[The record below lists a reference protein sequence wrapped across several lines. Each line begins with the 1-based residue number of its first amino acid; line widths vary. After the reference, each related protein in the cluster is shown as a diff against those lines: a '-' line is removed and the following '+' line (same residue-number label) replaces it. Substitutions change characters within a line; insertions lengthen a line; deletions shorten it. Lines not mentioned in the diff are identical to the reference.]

1 MAYARHPTDALE
13 KGPRGRAGIAAV
25 ERRHEPLE
33 RAGEPPMIP
42 RFLGPRRVIEP
53 FHRARALQ
61 PQLTTRPL
69 DRALV
74 AHEPNPVLP
83 GSRGPREEH
92 GDQSA
97 GIVEPQRRRVF
108 HLVTSVAQAA
118 GPRAHARRHAGD
130 VEQLVDEMRPVVEQH
145 AAPAGCARP
154 PPRRPAR
161 HAPGVRRG
169 AVDRELGQVP
179 ATDGAVREPF
189 LDLHPY
195 RIVAALMT
203 RPPHA
208 PPRPCGAAAPP
219 PPPPPARP
227 PPPPPP

>member
-1 MAYARHPTDALE
+1 MIRRP
-13 KGPRGRAGIAAV
+13 PRSTLFPYTTLFRS
-25 ERRHEPLE
+25 
-33 RAGEPPMIP
+33 
-42 RFLGPRRVIEP
+42 
-53 FHRARALQ
+53 
-61 PQLTTRPL
+61 LTTRPL

-74 AHEPNPVLP
+74 AHEPNAVLA

-108 HLVTSVAQAA
+108 HLVTGVAQAA

-130 VEQLVDEMRPVVEQH
+130 VEQLVDEMRAVVQQH
-145 AAPAGCARP
+145 AAPAGCARS
-154 PPRRPAR
+154 PPRRPVR
-161 HAPGVRRG
+161 HATGVRRG

-195 RIVAALMT
+195 RIVAGFIS
-203 RPPHA
+203 RPHD
-208 PPRPCGAAAPP
+208 
-219 PPPPPARP
+219 PPAGP
-227 PPPPPP
+227 